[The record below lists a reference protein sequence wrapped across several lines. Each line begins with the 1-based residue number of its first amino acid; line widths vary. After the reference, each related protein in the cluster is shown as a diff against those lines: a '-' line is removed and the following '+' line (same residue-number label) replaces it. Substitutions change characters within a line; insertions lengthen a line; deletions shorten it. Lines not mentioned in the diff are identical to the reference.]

1 VVHASQKE
9 IPSRA
14 GTSKRRG
21 LDAHTLPAEDVEQEL
36 SGPVVLVHPLAL
48 LCELNI
54 LEVLLE
60 EVGAVHGTALG
71 LGVELGREDG
81 AGLVHHAL
89 VASVVEVDEILL
101 EVAGEGA
108 RVDGVA
114 VVLAGDVALA
124 GGQVEGR
131 DVVGAVAVLELD
143 GAGTDGKSE
152 QLVAEADA
160 HDGDGGGLH
169 KASEVVD
176 SLLAVGRVTG
186 TVGDED
192 TIVVLSDLVD
202 GVVVGEDGDGRA
214 TADEASKDVLLDT
227 AVQKSDVE
235 GSTGGLDNKGSL
247 GADTLDEVDLAR
259 VDEAL
264 VLIGVILIADGDS
277 SKRRALLSKV
287 GDDGTSVDAGDGGDT
302 LTRAPLAQALN
313 GSPMAVVDSNIGDYD
328 ARALNVG
335 RLEVLEQVPLVTL
348 VRRHAIVSNEWL
360 REDENLTSVGRVG
373 HGLGVT
379 DKRGSED
386 GLSTNVGVG
395 TKGLA
400 LENGTIPNGE
410 GRGQGGGRS
419 GGSRGE
425 GHGPTLASAL
435 QSLTG
440 HGSELE
446 SNSARG
452 RHGGLSRGFGMVES
466 HSSEDHDGWRWL
478 AVVD

>member
-1 VVHASQKE
+1 MIQTPRITEPTRLLLHASQKE
-9 IPSRA
+9 IPLCA

-21 LDAHTLPAEDVEQEL
+21 LHAHTLPAEDVEQEL
-36 SGPVVLVHPLAL
+36 RRPVVLVHPLAL

-71 LGVELGREDG
+71 LRVELGGEDG

-89 VASVVEVDEILL
+89 VAAVVEVDEVLL

-114 VVLAGDVALA
+114 VVLTGDVALA
-124 GGQVEGR
+124 GGQVKGR

-143 GAGTDGKSE
+143 GAGADGKSE
-152 QLVAEADA
+152 QLVTEADA
-160 HDGDGGGLH
+160 HNGDGGGLH
-169 KASEVVD
+169 EASEVVD
-176 SLLAVGRVTG
+176 SLLAMGRVTG

-192 TIVVLSDLVD
+192 TIVMLSNLVD

-214 TADEASKDVLLDT
+214 TADEASKDILLDT
-227 AVQKSDVE
+227 AVQKSNVE
-235 GSTGGLDNKGSL
+235 GSTRGLDNKGSL
-247 GADTLDEVDLAR
+247 GADALDEVNLAR
-259 VDEAL
+259 IDKAL
-264 VLIGVILIADGDS
+264 VLIGIILVADRDS
-277 SKRRALLSKV
+277 SERRALLSKV
-287 GDDGTSVDAGDGGDT
+287 GDDGTSVNAGDGGDT
-302 LTRAPLAQALN
+302 FTCAPLAKALN

-379 DKRGSED
+379 DKGGSED
-386 GLSTNVGVG
+386 GLSTNIGIG

-400 LENGTIPNGE
+400 LENGTI
-410 GRGQGGGRS
+410 
-419 GGSRGE
+419 
-425 GHGPTLASAL
+425 
-435 QSLTG
+435 
-440 HGSELE
+440 LE
-446 SNSARG
+446 AEPVSN
-452 RHGGLSRGFGMVES
+452 
-466 HSSEDHDGWRWL
+466 
-478 AVVD
+478 